1 MQQNYCEDNELD
13 LLDLIKKIWKYKM
26 QICIATCV
34 CMLVGLIY
42 ILLATPW
49 YKAEALVEI
58 GYYRDTNQQNG
69 MVQENSLENP
79 TDVLQKLKVA
89 YIDIPENTKGLDYKI
104 AKIDNIKDSTK
115 FIKLEVYGKSRDIA
129 IGQINK
135 IVELLAKEHKNVLTA
150 YLEKAKVDV
159 DNIDRQIFYLK
170 NNETVS
176 IEQRIAYIQNYQI
189 PRIERSIK
197 YMQETV
203 IPEAKKDLEAIDKIS
218 IAAINDNI
226 KLNNEMLQK
235 YQKDLDELQSKK
247 IVAGENIV
255 SRQILEQGYYLQI
268 SNARQNLISL
278 EERKSLLISQTKPNA
293 QNRLDKLLNVDLE
306 NLQANKDSIM
316 TDRLPE
322 LQRDLIN
329 LQTNELGKLL
339 AQKSILE
346 MSLNPYN
353 YQNTHIVSE
362 IIAPDYPAKP
372 KKLLILAVS
381 ALLGLMCSIITIFI
395 YDQFKIYRTKDI
407 NS

>member
-89 YIDIPENTKGLDYKI
+89 YIDMPENTKGLDYKI

-150 YLEKAKVDV
+150 YLEKAKIDV
-159 DNIDRQIFYLK
+159 DNIDRQISYLK

-176 IEQRIAYIQNYQI
+176 IEQQIAYMQHYQI

-197 YMQETV
+197 YIQETV
-203 IPEAKKDLEAIDKIS
+203 IPEAKKDLEAIDNIS

-255 SRQILEQGYYLQI
+255 SRQILEQGYYSQI
-268 SNARQNLISL
+268 LNARQNLISL

-306 NLQANKDSIM
+306 NLQADKDSLM
-316 TDRLPE
+316 TNRLPE

-362 IIAPDYPAKP
+362 IIASDYPAKP
-372 KKLLILAVS
+372 KKLLILAVF
-381 ALLGLMCSIITIFI
+381 ALLGLMCSIIAIFI
-395 YDQFKIYRTKDI
+395 YDQFKIYRAKDI